1 MENTQKI
8 LDLFRSSLVVVNVGP
23 KSFADV
29 LEQQGYETVQVD
41 WKPVAGGDKQMQELL
56 ALLGGF

>member
-1 MENTQKI
+1 MMNSEKI
-8 LDLFRSSLVVVNVGP
+8 LDLFRSPLVVVNVGP

>member
-1 MENTQKI
+1 MDNEKI
-8 LDLFRSSLVVVNVGP
+8 LELFRSPLVVVNVGP

-41 WKPVAGGDKQMQELL
+41 WKPAAGGDKQMQELL